1 MIARRAIEAYS
12 DFSEGQADDMKGSKV
27 GLERIRKVLL
37 RDKTGAQEDLV
48 AVLKSDACELFDC
61 YFEVDP
67 RSLSAEIEVD
77 EYGYYKVTVSAR
89 AFRVRGT
96 FHSG

>member
-1 MIARRAIEAYS
+1 
-12 DFSEGQADDMKGSKV
+12 MKGSKV
-27 GLERIRKVLL
+27 GLERVKKVLL
-37 RDKTGAQEDLV
+37 RDKAGAQEELI
-48 AVLKSDACELFDC
+48 AVLKSDACDLLDC

-67 RSLSAEIEVD
+67 RSVDATVEVD
-77 EYGYYKVTVSAR
+77 EYGWYRVSVTAR

>member
-1 MIARRAIEAYS
+1 
-12 DFSEGQADDMKGSKV
+12 MKGSKV
-27 GLERIRKVLL
+27 GLERIKKVLL
-37 RDKTGAQEDLV
+37 RDKAGAQEDIV
-48 AVLKSDACELFDC
+48 AVLKSDACDLFDC

-67 RSLSAEIEVD
+67 RSVAAEIEVD
-77 EYGYYKVTVSAR
+77 EFGYYKIAVSAR

>member
-1 MIARRAIEAYS
+1 
-12 DFSEGQADDMKGSKV
+12 MKGAKV
-27 GLERIRKVLL
+27 GLERIKKVLL
-37 RDKTGAQEDLV
+37 RDKAGAQEDIV
-48 AVLKSDACELFDC
+48 AVLKSDVADLLDC

-67 RSLSAEIEVD
+67 RSIDAEIEVD
-77 EYGYYKVTVSAR
+77 EHGYYRVAISAR

>member
-1 MIARRAIEAYS
+1 
-12 DFSEGQADDMKGSKV
+12 MKGSKV
-27 GLERIRKVLL
+27 GLERIKKVLL
-37 RDKTGAQEDLV
+37 RDKAGAQEDVV
-48 AVLKSDACELFDC
+48 AVLKSDVYDLLDT

-67 RSLSAEIEVD
+67 RSISAEIAVD
-77 EYGYYKVTVSAR
+77 EYGSYRIEISGR

>member
-1 MIARRAIEAYS
+1 
-12 DFSEGQADDMKGSKV
+12 MKGSKV
-27 GLERIRKVLL
+27 GLERVKKVLL
-37 RDKTGAQEDLV
+37 MDKAGAQEELI
-48 AVLKSDACELFDC
+48 AVLKSDACELLDC

-67 RSLSAEIEVD
+67 RSVDAAVTVD
-77 EYGYYKVTVSAR
+77 EHGCYRVSVTAR

>member
-1 MIARRAIEAYS
+1 
-12 DFSEGQADDMKGSKV
+12 MKGSKV
-27 GLERIRKVLL
+27 GLERVKKVLL
-37 RDKTGAQEDLV
+37 RDKSGAQEELI
-48 AVLKSDACELFDC
+48 AVLKSDACDLLDC

-67 RSLSAEIEVD
+67 RSVDATVEVD
-77 EYGYYKVTVSAR
+77 EYGCYRVSVTAR

>member
-1 MIARRAIEAYS
+1 
-12 DFSEGQADDMKGSKV
+12 MKGSKV
-27 GLERIRKVLL
+27 GLERIKKVLL
-37 RDKTGAQEDLV
+37 RDKAGAQEDLV
-48 AVLKSDACELFDC
+48 AVIKSDLSELLDC

-67 RSLSAEIEVD
+67 RSIGAEIEVD
-77 EYGYYKVTVSAR
+77 EYGCYKIALSAR